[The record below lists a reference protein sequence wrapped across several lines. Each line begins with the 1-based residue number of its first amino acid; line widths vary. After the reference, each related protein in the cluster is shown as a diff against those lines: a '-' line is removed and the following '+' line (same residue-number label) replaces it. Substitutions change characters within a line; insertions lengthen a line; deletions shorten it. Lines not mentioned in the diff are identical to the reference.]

1 MCSEE
6 KYDIHI
12 RNDAC
17 FLWTSQ
23 KWNKMCLWVN
33 KAASIYL
40 NDDNQLKQRCCTLT
54 CNYLIALYS
63 SLYHWTIINFC
74 LACEKRHRMKLCQL
88 KYDQRVAKWHIFFL
102 HSVTFQDSFDSMVE
116 LYLVKQISKYQ
127 LSTFFFK
134 DTLECTI
141 TKCICCVGTSESNV
155 CLIFYPISID
165 F

>member
-1 MCSEE
+1 MYMCSEE

-88 KYDQRVAKWHIFFL
+88 KYDQRVAKWHIFFF
-102 HSVTFQDSFDSMVE
+102 TFSNLSRFVWLNGRTLSCKTD
-116 LYLVKQISKYQ
+116 KQISIIH
-127 LSTFFFK
+127 LFFLK
-134 DTLECTI
+134 I
-141 TKCICCVGTSESNV
+141 H
-155 CLIFYPISID
+155 
-165 F
+165 